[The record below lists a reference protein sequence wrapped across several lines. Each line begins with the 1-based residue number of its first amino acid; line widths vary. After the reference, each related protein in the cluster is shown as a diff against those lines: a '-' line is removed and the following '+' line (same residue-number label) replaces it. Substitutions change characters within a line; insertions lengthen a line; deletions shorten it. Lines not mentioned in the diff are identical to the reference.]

1 MFPYPVQALIQ
12 AAVQH
17 ERTATVTAL
26 YLASYSI
33 GSALG
38 NTIAGGIWVN
48 TMPDHLLNRLT
59 AAGVPDAAE
68 LASSVYA
75 DPETFISSPEGAIG
89 TPARTAVMEAYGEV
103 QRYLT
108 IAGLCISVLLVIATL
123 CLRNPRL
130 GDQQSLQDA
139 EGVEIR
145 SVNSEHGK
153 EPMGDRSAEE
163 GRGEAGGISGHHVL
177 SGDGVD
183 SRGIGG
189 KRNEKN

>member
-1 MFPYPVQALIQ
+1 M
-12 AAVQH
+12 QH

-48 TMPDHLLNRLT
+48 TLPQHLLDRLT
-59 AAGVPDAAE
+59 EAGVPGAAE
-68 LASSVYA
+68 IAASVYA
-75 DPETFISSPEGAIG
+75 DPETFVESPEGAIG
-89 TPARTAVMEAYGEV
+89 TPAREAVMAAYGEV

-108 IAGLCISVLLVIATL
+108 ITGLCISVLLVVASL

-139 EGVEIR
+139 EGVEVR
-145 SVNSEHGK
+145 SLDS
-153 EPMGDRSAEE
+153 EE
-163 GRGEAGGISGHHVL
+163 GKRSSYNHPDSPREDGLGQQQQQQQVQQGEGLPTEGERAEKTPAAAAAAGQT
-177 SGDGVD
+177 
-183 SRGIGG
+183 RY
-189 KRNEKN
+189 